1 MSELEDAARFRARA
15 EELRRKAD
23 EFSPENREMLLKMA
37 DNYDGI
43 ANHFMAELRKR
54 DLKIQCEPEPTLGA
68 DVVALKG

>member
-1 MSELEDAARFRARA
+1 LGVAGVSELEDAARFRARA

-43 ANHFMAELRKR
+43 ATHFVTELRSR
-54 DLKIQCEPEPTLGA
+54 DLKI
-68 DVVALKG
+68 